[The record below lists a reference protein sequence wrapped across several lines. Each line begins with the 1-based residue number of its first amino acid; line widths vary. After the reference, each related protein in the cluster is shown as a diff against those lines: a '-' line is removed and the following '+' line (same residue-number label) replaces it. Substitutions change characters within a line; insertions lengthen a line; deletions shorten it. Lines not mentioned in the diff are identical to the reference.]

1 MLKIGI
7 YKNKASVLN
16 WNWGVKFVEQG
27 GGGEGLGGE
36 LRVGCGGETFPKV
49 QVMFLR
55 TIFLYL
61 RENFFYKKVPQSAA
75 MK

>member
-27 GGGEGLGGE
+27 GGGGVGGWVEGWVWRRNFSESAGYVSE
-36 LRVGCGGETFPKV
+36 N
-49 QVMFLR
+49 
-55 TIFLYL
+55 
-61 RENFFYKKVPQSAA
+61 NFFIFARKFFL
-75 MK
+75 

>member
-27 GGGEGLGGE
+27 GGG
-36 LRVGCGGETFPKV
+36 GCGGETFPKV

>member
-27 GGGEGLGGE
+27 GGGGGG
-36 LRVGCGGETFPKV
+36 VGGGGETFPKV